1 MPADTTSETHFQ
13 ITDRFDAALRER
25 VAANMQRF
33 ERRVYNSERNTE
45 ENAEGLRPAG
55 VAVTLIEDEEGEP
68 CFVLTRRAAGLRKH
82 AGQWALPGG
91 RLDEGEDAT
100 TAALRELSE
109 EVGLELSADSVL
121 GLLDDYPTRSGYI
134 ITPVVVWAEGGTLTP
149 NPGEVDAVFRVRLA
163 ELLRPDVPQ
172 IRRIPESD
180 RPLITVPL
188 LGVSIHAPTA
198 AILFQLR
205 EVALRGRSTR
215 VAHFDQPVFA
225 WS

>member
-1 MPADTTSETHFQ
+1 MSAALPAPTASETHFQ
-13 ITDRFDAALRER
+13 ATDRFDASLRAR
-25 VAANMQRF
+25 IAANLARF
-33 ERRVYNSERNTE
+33 ERRTCSGD
-45 ENAEGLRPAG
+45 GLRPAG
-55 VAVTLIEDEEGEP
+55 VAVTLIADEEGDP

-91 RLDEGEDAT
+91 RVDAGEDAT
-100 TAALRELSE
+100 AAALRELRE
-109 EVGLELSADSVL
+109 EVALELSVDSVL
-121 GLLDDYPTRSGYI
+121 GQLDDYPTRSGYI

-149 NPGEVDAVFRVRLA
+149 NPEEVEAVFRVRIA

-172 IRRIPESD
+172 LRTIPESD
-180 RPLITVPL
+180 RPVISVPL
-188 LGVSIHAPTA
+188 LGASIHAPTA
-198 AILFQLR
+198 AVLYQLR

>member
-1 MPADTTSETHFQ
+1 MPADTASETHFQ
-13 ITDRFDAALRER
+13 STDRFDAALRER
-25 VAANMQRF
+25 IAANMLRF
-33 ERRVYNSERNTE
+33 ERQTHS
-45 ENAEGLRPAG
+45 AEGLRPAG
-55 VAVTLIEDEEGEP
+55 VAVTLIDNEEGDP

-109 EVGLELSADSVL
+109 EVGLELPADSVL

-172 IRRIPESD
+172 IRTIPESD

-198 AILFQLR
+198 AVLFQLR

-215 VAHFDQPVFA
+215 VSHFDQPVFA

>member
-1 MPADTTSETHFQ
+1 MSAALPAPTASETHFQ
-13 ITDRFDAALRER
+13 ATDRFDASLRAR
-25 VAANMQRF
+25 IAANLARF
-33 ERRVYNSERNTE
+33 ERRTCSDD
-45 ENAEGLRPAG
+45 GLRPAG
-55 VAVTLIEDEEGEP
+55 VAVTLIADEEGDP

-91 RLDEGEDAT
+91 RVDAGEDAT
-100 TAALRELSE
+100 AAALRELRE
-109 EVGLELSADSVL
+109 EVALELSVDSVL
-121 GLLDDYPTRSGYI
+121 GQLDDYPTRSGYI

-149 NPGEVDAVFRVRLA
+149 NPEEVEAVFRVRIA

-172 IRRIPESD
+172 LRSIPESD
-180 RPLITVPL
+180 RPVISVPL
-188 LGVSIHAPTA
+188 LGASIHAPTA
-198 AILFQLR
+198 AVLYQLR